1 MACIK
6 WFVFLGFVVMLAA
19 CGDDSD
25 LVIET
30 SFDAA
35 VEDVEDSS
43 GSSGRVESSSSSAVY
58 SSAEE
63 NSSSSSEFAEEE
75 KGRTISGVAQKGPF
89 VAGSTVKLYEL
100 DEKTLTKTGRVFSG
114 EVGSDGDGGFKV
126 SNVELTSPYALF
138 EVTGKFRN
146 ELTGE
151 MSDNDITLR
160 AIVDLDGREKVNVNL
175 LTQMTYERIL
185 FLFGKGMDFAAAKK
199 QAESE
204 IFKTFNIDDEFG
216 NLEDVNIFDDNEESA
231 ALLAIG
237 LLVLGDD
244 EAGLSSFLDAFTKDF
259 RNDGKWDDETTVYK
273 VKYRELDV
281 ERIRKNIADWNVG
294 PIPKFGKYL
303 LKIACGFRGWSKCY
317 VECKDEGAFIRK
329 GKESWDICRDGV
341 LFDVDFPTVDT
352 YGWTAGIDGE
362 LQKGD
367 STGRLYKYDEDF
379 KEWLTEWNYADN
391 DYVTLMLNG
400 CTHKR
405 EGEVGLNPRD
415 KTYYVCAH
423 FTDSDVGIDEYK
435 WQKAR
440 EIDFIKRDN
449 KCESEDVGRIIA
461 GIDTVTNRYYCSAN
475 GWVDF
480 MAWSFDV
487 PKEYRFNP
495 DIDYGSMTDKRDG
508 KTYRTVKIGNQT
520 WMAENLN
527 YAGDGIGHCYDDV
540 SENCETGGR
549 LYKWDVARDVCP
561 EGWHLPSK
569 KEFETLF
576 SAVKRV
582 YDKYDKAQ
590 YSFAD
595 MFKATSGWKNDYTSW
610 TQGLDVVGFSAVPAG
625 GRHIVS
631 YRAPEYNHA
640 GYAAYFLT
648 STDYDEYSVYIMQLN
663 LETYIGESVVHGVS
677 LVHDYELTQLDGW
690 PHYDIKESE
699 FSVRCLKDAK

>member
-43 GSSGRVESSSSSAVY
+43 SSSGRVESSSSSSAVY

-100 DEKTLTKTGRVFSG
+100 DEKTLTKTGKFFSG
-114 EVGSDGDGGFKV
+114 EVDSVGDGGFKV

-146 ELTGE
+146 EVTGE
-151 MSDNDITLR
+151 MSSNEITLH
-160 AIVDLDGREKVNVNL
+160 ALANLDDRDEVNINL
-175 LTQMTYERIL
+175 LTHLTYERIL
-185 FLFGKGMDFAAAKK
+185 FLFGKGKDFAKAKK

-204 IFKTFNIDDEFG
+204 IFKAFNIDDEFG

-294 PIPKFGKYL
+294 PVPKFGKYL
-303 LKIACGFRGWSKCY
+303 LKIACGFYSFGKCY
-317 VECKDEGAFIRK
+317 EECSVEGSIISEGRN
-329 GKESWDICRDGV
+329 SWKLCQDGV
-341 LFDVDFPTVDT
+341 WFYIDSRTVDT
-352 YGWTAGIDGE
+352 RGWAAGIDGE

-367 STGRLYKYDEDF
+367 STGRIYKYDEDL
-379 KEWLTEWNYADN
+379 KAWLTERSYADY
-391 DYVTLMLNG
+391 DYVALMLNG

-405 EGEVGLNPRD
+405 EGEIGLNPRD
-415 KTYYVCAH
+415 KTYYVCAYH
-423 FTDSDVGIDEYK
+423 TDSEIIGLDGYDWK
-435 WQKAR
+435 RAR

-449 KCESEDVGRIIA
+449 KCDSEDFDRIIA

-576 SAVKRV
+576 SAVKRA

-595 MFKATSGWKNDYTSW
+595 MFKATSGWKNDYSSW

-625 GRHIVS
+625 GKHIYS
-631 YRAPEYNHA
+631 YRMPEYNLA
-640 GYAAYFLT
+640 GSFAFFLT
-648 STDYDEYSVYIMQLN
+648 STEYNERYVYVMLLGTDEA
-663 LETYIGESVVHGVS
+663 SVVSNYMEG
-677 LVHDYELTQLDGW
+677 D
-690 PHYDIKESE
+690 PHYDSKESE

>member
-1 MACIK
+1 MACTK

-19 CGDDSD
+19 CGGDDD
-25 LVIET
+25 LVVET
-30 SFDAA
+30 SFDTSAEES
-35 VEDVEDSS
+35 VGGDD
-43 GSSGRVESSSSSAVY
+43 SSSSSKAKSSSSKGT
-58 SSAEE
+58 SSAKE
-63 NSSSSSEFAEEE
+63 NSSSSSESAVEN
-75 KGRTISGVAQKGPF
+75 KGKTISGVAQKGPF
-89 VAGSTVKLYEL
+89 VAQSVVKICEL
-100 DEKTLTKTGRVFSG
+100 NPKTLAKTGRVFSG
-114 EVGSDGDGGFKV
+114 EVGADGDGSFKV
-126 SNVELTSPYALF
+126 PNVELSSPYALV
-138 EVTGKFRN
+138 EARGRFRN
-146 ELTGE
+146 EVTGE
-151 MSDNDITLR
+151 MSDNDITLH
-160 AIVDLDGREKVNVNL
+160 AIVDLEGREKVNVNL
-175 LTQMTYERIL
+175 LTHMTYERIL
-185 FLFGKGMDFAAAKK
+185 FLFGKGKDFATAKK

-204 IFKTFNIDDEFG
+204 VSKAFYFGREFE
-216 NLEDVNIFDDNEESA
+216 NFEDINIFGDSEESA
-231 ALLAIG
+231 ALLATSV
-237 LLVLGDD
+237 LVLGSN
-244 EAGLSSFLDAFTKDF
+244 EKYLIMFLDSFGNDF
-259 RNDGKWDDETTVYK
+259 RKDGTWDDKTTRYNVGTRFEY
-273 VKYRELDV
+273 DGQII
-281 ERIRKNIADWNVG
+281 ERIRNNIMGWESG
-294 PIPKFGKYL
+294 PVPKFGKYIK
-303 LKIACGFRGWSKCY
+303 KILCGFRGWSKCN
-317 VECKDEGAFIRK
+317 VECKDEGAFIRT
-329 GKESWDICRDGV
+329 GDDSWNICRDGV
-341 LFDVDFPTVDT
+341 FFRADYSTVDT
-352 YGWTAGIDGE
+352 YGWVAGIDGE

-367 STGRLYKYDEDF
+367 STGRIYKYDEDL
-379 KEWLTEWNYADN
+379 KAWIIADYVSY

-423 FTDSDVGIDEYK
+423 YTDSEVGIDGYDWER
-435 WQKAR
+435 AR

-449 KCESEDVGRIIA
+449 KCDSEDFGRIIA

-610 TQGLDVVGFSAVPAG
+610 TQGLDKVGFSAVPAG
-625 GRHIVS
+625 GKHIFS
-631 YRAPEYNHA
+631 YRMPEYNLA
-640 GYAAYFLT
+640 GSFAFFLT
-648 STDYDEYSVYIMQLN
+648 STEYNERYVYVMMVTSDEASI
-663 LETYIGESVVHGVS
+663 
-677 LVHDYELTQLDGW
+677 VHDYGDIG
-690 PHYDIKESE
+690 PHYDSKESE

>member
-35 VEDVEDSS
+35 VEDIEDSS
-43 GSSGRVESSSSSAVY
+43 SSSGRVESSSSSAVY

-100 DEKTLTKTGRVFSG
+100 DEKTLTKTGKFFSG
-114 EVGSDGDGGFKV
+114 EVDSVGDGGFKV

-146 ELTGE
+146 ELAGKFPHEVIGE
-151 MSDNDITLR
+151 ESSDEITLR
-160 AIVDLDGREKVNVNL
+160 ALANLDGREKVNVNL
-175 LTQMTYERIL
+175 LTHMTYERIL

-204 IFKTFNIDDEFG
+204 VSKAFYFGREFE
-216 NLEDVNIFDDNEESA
+216 NFEDINIFGDSEESA
-231 ALLAIG
+231 ALLATSV
-237 LLVLGDD
+237 LVGRNENYLIM
-244 EAGLSSFLDAFTKDF
+244 FLDTFGNDF
-259 RNDGKWDDETTVYK
+259 RKDGTWNDETTRYNVGTRFDYD
-273 VKYRELDV
+273 VQIV
-281 ERIRKNIADWNVG
+281 ERIHNNIMGWESG
-294 PIPKFGKYL
+294 PVPKFGKYIKKML
-303 LKIACGFRGWSKCY
+303 CGFRGWSKCN
-317 VECKDEGAFIRK
+317 VECKDEGAFIRT
-329 GKESWDICRDGV
+329 GNNSWDICRGGAFFRADYS
-341 LFDVDFPTVDT
+341 TVDT
-352 YGWTAGIDGE
+352 YGWAAGTDGE

-367 STGRLYKYDEDF
+367 STGRIYKYDEDL
-379 KEWLTEWNYADN
+379 KAWIIADYVSY

-405 EGEVGLNPRD
+405 EGEIGLNPRD
-415 KTYYVCAH
+415 KTYYVCAYYM
-423 FTDSDVGIDEYK
+423 DSEVGIDGYDWK
-435 WQKAR
+435 RAR

-449 KCESEDVGRIIA
+449 KCDSEDFGRIIA

-487 PKEYRFNP
+487 PKEYRFYP

-569 KEFETLF
+569 KEFETLS

-590 YSFAD
+590 YSLAD
-595 MFKATSGWKNDYTSW
+595 MFKATSGWKNEYTSW

-625 GRHIVS
+625 GKHIYS
-631 YRAPEYNHA
+631 YRMPEYNLA
-640 GYAAYFLT
+640 GSFAFFLT
-648 STDYDEYSVYIMQLN
+648 STEYNERYVYVMLLGTDEA
-663 LETYIGESVVHGVS
+663 SVVY
-677 LVHDYELTQLDGW
+677 DYEEGV
-690 PHYDIKESE
+690 PHYDSKESE

>member
-43 GSSGRVESSSSSAVY
+43 SSSGRVESSSSSAVY

-63 NSSSSSEFAEEE
+63 NSSSRSEFAEEE

-100 DEKTLTKTGRVFSG
+100 DEKTLTKTGKFFSG
-114 EVGSDGDGGFKV
+114 EVDSVGDGGFKV

-146 ELTGE
+146 EVTGE
-151 MSDNDITLR
+151 MSSNEITLY
-160 AIVDLDGREKVNVNL
+160 ALANLDDRDEVNINL
-175 LTQMTYERIL
+175 LTHLTYERIL
-185 FLFGKGMDFAAAKK
+185 FLFGKGKDFAKAKK

-204 IFKTFNIDDEFG
+204 VSKAFYFGREFE
-216 NLEDVNIFDDNEESA
+216 NFEDINIFGDSEESA

-237 LLVLGDD
+237 VLVLDG
-244 EAGLSSFLDAFTKDF
+244 AGADLVEFLDAFVDDFKKD
-259 RNDGKWDDETTVYK
+259 GTWDDRTTRYK
-273 VKYRELDV
+273 VEYETGYSGEDV
-281 ERIRKNIADWNVG
+281 ERTRNNIVDWKIG
-294 PIPKFGKYL
+294 PVPKFGKYMRT
-303 LKIACGFRGWSKCY
+303 IRCGLYDLGKYDFKCY
-317 VECKDEGAFIRK
+317 TECDDEGAFIRANTN
-329 GKESWDICRDGV
+329 SWNLCRDGI
-341 LFDVDFPTVDT
+341 LFNLDTRTVDT
-352 YGWTAGIDGE
+352 RGWTAGTDGE

-367 STGRLYKYDEDF
+367 STGRIYKYDEDL
-379 KEWLTEWNYADN
+379 KAWIIADYVSY

-405 EGEVGLNPRD
+405 EGEIGLNPRD
-415 KTYYVCAH
+415 KTYYVCAYY
-423 FTDSDVGIDEYK
+423 TDSEVGIDGYDWER
-435 WQKAR
+435 AR

-625 GRHIVS
+625 GKHIYS
-631 YRAPEYNHA
+631 YRMPEYNLA
-640 GYAAYFLT
+640 GSFAFFLT
-648 STDYDEYSVYIMQLN
+648 STEYNERYVHVMLLGTDEA
-663 LETYIGESVVHGVS
+663 SVVSNYMEG
-677 LVHDYELTQLDGW
+677 D
-690 PHYDIKESE
+690 PHYDSKESE